1 LKVPEIVELIG
12 LRRPQGDATA
22 RRLARCHDIAGLR
35 AAARRVR
42 PRAVFDYVD
51 GAADEEITLAG
62 NEAALRRY
70 RFTPANVRNVAAPDP
85 SVELFGASLPL
96 PLILAPTGY
105 TRMMHPQGELA
116 VSRAA
121 RRAGLPYTLST
132 VASTS
137 LEELATSDHPNRW
150 FQLYIWRDRT
160 MTHSLVERAWQA
172 GYGALEVSI
181 DVPVAG
187 QRLRDVRNGLTIP
200 PMLTART
207 LLDIAIHPGYWV
219 SMLRSPP
226 LAFANAPPALDG
238 TGGVTIENMSA
249 QFDPSVT
256 WEDVAEIR
264 KLWPG
269 KLLVKG
275 PLVPADVPRALD
287 AGVDGLHLSN
297 HGGRQLD
304 RLPASIDM
312 LPALRDAA
320 GDEVPIIF
328 DSGVRHGADI
338 VVALALGANAV
349 AVGRA
354 YLYGLM
360 AGGERGVDRVLELL
374 GAELRRTMALL
385 GVSSTEEIRVS
396 GRELLTAEPRASV

>member
-1 LKVPEIVELIG
+1 
-12 LRRPQGDATA
+12 
-22 RRLARCHDIAGLR
+22 
-35 AAARRVR
+35 
-42 PRAVFDYVD
+42 
-51 GAADEEITLAG
+51 
-62 NEAALRRY
+62 
-70 RFTPANVRNVAAPDP
+70 
-85 SVELFGASLPL
+85 
-96 PLILAPTGY
+96 
-105 TRMMHPQGELA
+105 
-116 VSRAA
+116 
-121 RRAGLPYTLST
+121 
-132 VASTS
+132 
-137 LEELATSDHPNRW
+137 
-150 FQLYIWRDRT
+150 
-160 MTHSLVERAWQA
+160 
-172 GYGALEVSI
+172 
-181 DVPVAG
+181 
-187 QRLRDVRNGLTIP
+187 
-200 PMLTART
+200 
-207 LLDIAIHPGYWV
+207 
-219 SMLRSPP
+219 
-226 LAFANAPPALDG
+226 
-238 TGGVTIENMSA
+238 MSA

-304 RLPASIDM
+304 RLPATIDM

-320 GDEVPIIF
+320 GDEVPIIL

-360 AGGERGVDRVLELL
+360 AGGERGVDRALELL

-385 GVSSTEEIRVS
+385 GVRSSEEIRVS
-396 GRELLTAEPRASV
+396 GRDLLTAEPRASF